1 MPDKL
6 LEEIR
11 NLTNA
16 NADLLST
23 FESLGFDSLDFIE
36 LIMNIEDKYSIA
48 ISDED
53 ARKMKTIKDVITYI
67 QKHIS

>member
-36 LIMNIEDKYSIA
+36 LIMNIEDKYSIT